1 METERTSGRTENMT
15 KYYLLGEDSHGN
27 WAIFAEDFWHWNLHY
42 KFGGSTSTLENALVY
57 PSANSSFN
65 PTIEGFNRVKRKLLN
80 GGLTYKS
87 AVASLRAVSD
97 FQKNDLREIKKKY
110 RNSHKVTFTIISRN
124 KALIIIKAMSVNSH
138 WHYKEPKQ
146 CKRTSIEYRRLLK
159 HYHNTNIYK

>member
-1 METERTSGRTENMT
+1 MT
-15 KYYLLGEDSHGN
+15 KYYILGEDSQGD
-27 WAIFAEDFWHWNLHY
+27 WAIFSEGFWQWNLY
-42 KFGGSTSTLENALVY
+42 SRFSGSISTLENALVY
-57 PSANSSFN
+57 PHANSSFN
-65 PTIEGFNRVKRKLLN
+65 PTIKGFNRVKRELLDH
-80 GGLTYKS
+80 GLTYKS
-87 AVASLRAVSD
+87 AVASVKAAID

-124 KALIIIKAMSVNSH
+124 KALNILKAISVDSH